1 MSAAPRLVLGCAL
14 LLAAAVLLTV
24 AVLGARGRL
33 RRNPW
38 AGVRTSRTLASDE
51 AFTVANRVAAAPLG
65 AAGLVAL
72 LGGVSLIVGGPGA
85 VVWTVLLVATAGMLG
100 LTGLGGA
107 VLTVA
112 QLGIFKEGVTAGR
125 GWIAVAL
132 VIFGRWNP
140 LLVLGGAFLFGFT
153 DALQIR
159 VQAVSG
165 GITSSVPTEI
175 FTAAPY
181 AVTLAVMVAA
191 TVWAGRDAQPSALGA
206 PFRKGVSA

>member
-1 MSAAPRLVLGCAL
+1 LTYAEPVSAAPRLVLGCAL

-65 AAGLVAL
+65 AAGAVAL
-72 LGGVSLIVGGPGA
+72 VGGITLIVGGPAA

-107 VLTVA
+107 
-112 QLGIFKEGVTAGR
+112 LGDRA
-125 GWIAVAL
+125 AA
-132 VIFGRWNP
+132 
-140 LLVLGGAFLFGFT
+140 
-153 DALQIR
+153 R
-159 VQAVSG
+159 VEAPVSG
-165 GITSSVPTEI
+165 CAGTCAGCDLVAGCRP
-175 FTAAPY
+175 AA
-181 AVTLAVMVAA
+181 
-191 TVWAGRDAQPSALGA
+191 DAPESPAHPA
-206 PFRKGVSA
+206 

>member
-1 MSAAPRLVLGCAL
+1 VSAAPRLVLGCAL
-14 LLAAAVLLTV
+14 LLAATVLLTV

-72 LGGVSLIVGGPGA
+72 LGGVSLIVGGPAA

-107 VLTVA
+107 VGDRAAARVEAPTSGCAGTCAGCDLVA
-112 QLGIFKEGVTAGR
+112 GCR
-125 GWIAVAL
+125 PVA
-132 VIFGRWNP
+132 
-140 LLVLGGAFLFGFT
+140 
-153 DALQIR
+153 DAPE
-159 VQAVSG
+159 S
-165 GITSSVPTEI
+165 P
-175 FTAAPY
+175 
-181 AVTLAVMVAA
+181 
-191 TVWAGRDAQPSALGA
+191 AQPA
-206 PFRKGVSA
+206 